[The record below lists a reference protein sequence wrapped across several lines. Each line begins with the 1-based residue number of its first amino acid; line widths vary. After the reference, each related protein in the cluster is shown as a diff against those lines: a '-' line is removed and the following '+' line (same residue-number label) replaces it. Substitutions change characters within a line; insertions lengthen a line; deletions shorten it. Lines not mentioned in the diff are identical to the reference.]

1 MHQKLEIDSQGKYGL
16 GAKSYFQ
23 DISGT
28 DLMKPK
34 LQVIFYF
41 GSMAKTYGHFL
52 TYKIHLK
59 KNETYGCSKYFFSF
73 KIEGLEVAAIPL
85 SPIIK

>member
-59 KNETYGCSKYFFSF
+59 KNGDF
-73 KIEGLEVAAIPL
+73 LLIPL
-85 SPIIK
+85 VGDQKIIFGSAN

>member
-1 MHQKLEIDSQGKYGL
+1 MHQKLEIDSQGKYDL

-41 GSMAKTYGHFL
+41 ESVAKTYGHF
-52 TYKIHLK
+52 KQK
-59 KNETYGCSKYFFSF
+59 KMCSN
-73 KIEGLEVAAIPL
+73 
-85 SPIIK
+85 